1 MLGNLN
7 IMPSSGKTKEHL
19 KILFLTDLNTRAFK
33 GFLAAFKCFK
43 MEEEMQKIL
52 YETFKEKKDNSGN
65 WEYVIGSTKDWF
77 TQMGAVSYAQGLR
90 FTLKENERF
99 RVVDKIDLTTILTV
113 GGNDEKL

>member
-1 MLGNLN
+1 
-7 IMPSSGKTKEHL
+7 
-19 KILFLTDLNTRAFK
+19 
-33 GFLAAFKCFK
+33 
-43 MEEEMQKIL
+43 MEKIL

-65 WEYVIGSTKDWF
+65 WEYVIGSTKEWF

-113 GGNDEKL
+113 GANYEEL